1 MIFNKENIK
10 TNFSLNSSEYLIK
23 ANIQKQSAEFLCEK
37 LIQFFD
43 QENLDKEFNIL
54 DLGAG
59 TGFIGDY
66 LINKLSKAKI
76 YELDFSEKMLQKR
89 QNFHPQ
95 IQQIIGDIE
104 EQKFPEKK
112 FDIII
117 SSFSLQWIENFEKL
131 LKKLKKSGKDNFI
144 FACALPN
151 DKSFKNLNSPFQI
164 LDLPNHNDLQF
175 LLLKENFEEIFV
187 DNQIILQNFSN
198 PIEALK
204 NFKNMGT
211 NYNFYKN
218 NVKKFSDF
226 GKFKKFYLNNYNKN
240 YNFNLD
246 WSVSYLIFK
255 LC

>member
-1 MIFNKENIK
+1 MSLNKENIK
-10 TNFSLNSSEYLIK
+10 NNFSNNSSEYLTK
-23 ANIQKQSAEFLCEK
+23 ANIQKQSAKILCQN
-37 LIQFFD
+37 LIKVLPL
-43 QENLDKEFNIL
+43 ENLNNNYNIL
-54 DLGAG
+54 DIGAG
-59 TGFIGDY
+59 TGFVGNF
-66 LINKLSKAKI
+66 LIKKLTNAKI
-76 YELDFSEKMLQKR
+76 YELDFSEKMLEKR
-89 QNFHPQ
+89 QDSSIQ
-95 IQQIIGDIE
+95 IKQIIGDIE
-104 EQKFPEKK
+104 EVEFPKNF

-131 LKKLKKSGKDNFI
+131 LKKLKKSAKDNFI

-175 LLLKENFEEIFV
+175 LLSKENFEEIFV
-187 DNQIILQNFSN
+187 DNQIIFQNFSN

-204 NFKNMGT
+204 NFKNIGT
-211 NYNFYKN
+211 NYNFYQN

-226 GKFKKFYLNNYNKN
+226 GKFRKFYLNNYKKN
-240 YNFNLD
+240 YNFSLD